1 LLVSRVLVRNFLS
14 YMLRTVDRSVHGDC
28 CSLEDRTW
36 QSRQSTQK
44 QNPLDVDT
52 SASTLY
58 SDENAWVGCAL
69 VQCVMERAL
78 FPNILAVLPG
88 SGTMGLKFDVTC
100 VQNEILRSG
109 HDHFPGGAAPVA
121 VLEGDSAED
130 GTGCSLSALLSCSSK
145 RMDDARF
152 LSQPFSM
159 PDVGTVLARDDWN
172 ILVAGS
178 MLSAAVYDFS
188 TLLPAAVRGA
198 FSTHM
203 W

>member
-1 LLVSRVLVRNFLS
+1 
-14 YMLRTVDRSVHGDC
+14 
-28 CSLEDRTW
+28 
-36 QSRQSTQK
+36 
-44 QNPLDVDT
+44 
-52 SASTLY
+52 
-58 SDENAWVGCAL
+58 
-69 VQCVMERAL
+69 MERAL

-88 SGTMGLKFDVTC
+88 RGVRGLKFDVTC

-109 HDHFPGGAAPVA
+109 HDHFPGDAAPVA
-121 VLEGDSAED
+121 ALEGDSAE
-130 GTGCSLSALLSCSSK
+130 GGAGCSLSALLSCSSK
-145 RMDDARF
+145 RMEDARF
-152 LSQPFSM
+152 LSHPFSM

-178 MLSAAVYDFS
+178 MLSAAVYDFR